1 MIKKADKPKED
12 DFEWKR
18 FVHKRKRLVRRRK
31 NKKPVIKESPP
42 SNDGFDYV
50 RTVVRRKRLVR
61 RKKKRPQPQSLAS
74 NEDYL

>member
-1 MIKKADKPKED
+1 M
-12 DFEWKR
+12 
-18 FVHKRKRLVRRRK
+18 
-31 NKKPVIKESPP
+31 KKPVVKESPP

-74 NEDYL
+74 NEYYL